1 MVKLSDYLNYL
12 YTEVIQ
18 ARKQADITA
27 VAMAKEY
34 AKHEYL
40 KFFKVPRYTMPSVKM
55 EIPIKISE
63 LDADVKYNFKM
74 DEPTFLYE
82 VNAKIELLNKEK
94 KLNIRTL
101 TTKDI
106 KSESFTESIKKLE
119 NFDYKF
125 VNNKEK
131 IINRLDINDK
141 INNFFRKGEFI
152 KADTPEGQSEL
163 NNIIREAFLNRYTPV
178 SANLKNI
185 FIDPNTM
192 NETDKGKLM
201 VNLHVEMVD
210 EGVRINAVDDG
221 KGNIIEEIIV
231 D

>member
-12 YTEVIQ
+12 YTELIQ

>member
-94 KLNIRTL
+94 KLNIRAL
-101 TTKDI
+101 TTKDV

>member
-18 ARKQADITA
+18 ARKQADLTA

-74 DEPTFLYE
+74 DEDTFLYE
-82 VNAKIELLNKEK
+82 VNSKIAELNKEK
-94 KLNIRTL
+94 KLNINELTL
-101 TTKDI
+101 KDI
-106 KSESFTESIKKLE
+106 KSEAFKESIKKLE
-119 NFDYKF
+119 NSDYKF

-131 IINRLDINDK
+131 IINRLNINDK
-141 INNFFRKGEFI
+141 IGALVNRGEFI
-152 KADTPEGQSEL
+152 RANTPVAQSEL

-221 KGNIIEEIIV
+221 KGNIFEEIIV

>member
-94 KLNIRTL
+94 KLNIRAL

-106 KSESFTESIKKLE
+106 KSESFTESIKMLE